1 MIRIVIDT
9 NVVISAILFGGKLHE
24 IIEKW
29 QNKEFVFLLTTQ
41 IFDEYIKVLSYPKF
55 SLELDEIRKIIY
67 EEILPYTEIVK
78 TKTKINLIQQ
88 DPSDNIFLECAQAGG
103 ADYIVS
109 GDEHLLNLKKFG
121 RIKIVTP
128 DKIISLWK

>member
-29 QNKEFVFLLTTQ
+29 QNKEFVFLLTNQ

-121 RIKIVTP
+121 RVKIVTP